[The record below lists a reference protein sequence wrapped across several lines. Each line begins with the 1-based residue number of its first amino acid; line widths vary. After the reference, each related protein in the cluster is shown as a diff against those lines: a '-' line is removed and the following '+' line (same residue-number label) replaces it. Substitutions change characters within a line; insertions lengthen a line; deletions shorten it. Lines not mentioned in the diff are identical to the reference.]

1 MKVEKVNRDFDKKIV
16 EAITKK
22 FPVVAWNSINSV
34 IYKTQLTLKAYR
46 KDYSE
51 LEFNVPEESI
61 EEFSKLL
68 EGGDKFRVYLP
79 DLSIAFSLVVKQYS
93 DPKMIKVFI
102 PESFT
107 FHERRNHERVKPDRL
122 CYAYINFKNATPRV
136 NIFDVSLG
144 GFSVVYPKSLKV
156 DIKEEEIYSNISL
169 DIYGHKITGKF
180 ECVNTVSLDPHKV
193 EALPY
198 GGFKVAFRFVE
209 IQSRDLDYLR
219 EFISTKIIQASSFKK
234 AE

>member
-16 EAITKK
+16 EAITQK
-22 FPVVAWNSINSV
+22 FQVVAWNSINSV

-46 KDYSE
+46 KDYGE
-51 LEFNVPEESI
+51 LEFNIPEERA

-79 DLSIAFSLVVKQYS
+79 DLSIAFSLVIKQYS
-93 DPKMIKVFI
+93 SEKAVKTFL
-102 PESFT
+102 PENFT
-107 FHERRNHERVKPDRL
+107 FHERRNHERVKPDHL
-122 CYAYINFKNATPRV
+122 CYAYINFKNGTPRV

-156 DIKEEEIYSNISL
+156 DIKEEHLYSNISL

-180 ECVNTVSLDPHKV
+180 QCVNTVSLDPHKV

-198 GGFKVAFRFVE
+198 GGFKVAFQFVE
-209 IQSRDLDYLR
+209 IAQRDLDYLR
-219 EFISTKIIQASSFKK
+219 EFISNKIIQSANFKK

>member
-16 EAITKK
+16 EAITQK
-22 FPVVAWNSINSV
+22 FQVVAWNSINSV

-46 KDYSE
+46 KDYGE
-51 LEFNVPEESI
+51 LEFNIPEERA

-79 DLSIAFSLVVKQYS
+79 DLSIAFSLVIKQYPS
-93 DPKMIKVFI
+93 EKTVKTFLPDN
-102 PESFT
+102 FT
-107 FHERRNHERVKPDRL
+107 FHERRNYERVKPDRL

-156 DIKEEEIYSNISL
+156 DIKEEHLYSNISL

-180 ECVNTVSLDPHKV
+180 QCVNTVSLDPHKV

-198 GGFKVAFRFVE
+198 GGFKVAFQFVE
-209 IQSRDLDYLR
+209 ISQRDLDYLR
-219 EFISTKIIQASSFKK
+219 EFISNKIIQSANFKK